1 MQLKRYGNL
10 VNYII
15 ADSFN
20 ETLLNMIF
28 FTIESRVNK
37 VLELQADDTVTL
49 KDKVVGNVKQMWTRK
64 IVDEVNDWFIW
75 SNKDKDE
82 EDIFL
87 TAIDESELKMKGTI

>member
-1 MQLKRYGNL
+1 MLAKK
-10 VNYII
+10 
-15 ADSFN
+15 D
-20 ETLLNMIF
+20 F
-28 FTIESRVNK
+28 FAIESRVNK
-37 VLELQADDTVTL
+37 VLELQDDDTVTL
-49 KDKVVGNVKQMWTRK
+49 KDKVDNNEKQMWTRK

>member
-1 MQLKRYGNL
+1 MLAKK
-10 VNYII
+10 
-15 ADSFN
+15 D
-20 ETLLNMIF
+20 F
-28 FTIESRVNK
+28 FAIESRVNK
-37 VLELQADDTVTL
+37 VLELQDDDTVTL
-49 KDKVVGNVKQMWTRK
+49 KDKVDDNEKQMWTRK

>member
-1 MQLKRYGNL
+1 M
-10 VNYII
+10 
-15 ADSFN
+15 
-20 ETLLNMIF
+20 
-28 FTIESRVNK
+28 
-37 VLELQADDTVTL
+37 LELQDDDTVTL
-49 KDKVVGNVKQMWTRK
+49 KDKVNGNDKQMWTRK

>member
-1 MQLKRYGNL
+1 M
-10 VNYII
+10 
-15 ADSFN
+15 
-20 ETLLNMIF
+20 
-28 FTIESRVNK
+28 
-37 VLELQADDTVTL
+37 LELQDDDTVTL
-49 KDKVVGNVKQMWTRK
+49 KDKVDNNEKQMWTRK

>member
-1 MQLKRYGNL
+1 M
-10 VNYII
+10 
-15 ADSFN
+15 
-20 ETLLNMIF
+20 
-28 FTIESRVNK
+28 
-37 VLELQADDTVTL
+37 LELQADDTVTL
-49 KDKVVGNVKQMWTRK
+49 KDKVGNDKQMWTRK